1 VTTTVPP
8 AAPLVV
14 GPLRVSPPV
23 VLAPMA
29 GVTNPAFRRL
39 CRRHGAGLYVSEMV
53 TARGLVEGGAR
64 TRERAAFDPDESP
77 RSIQLYGSDPRA
89 MGEAV
94 RRLVDESA
102 VDHVDLNMGCP
113 ARKITRHGGGAALT
127 ARPGLVGAI
136 VEAAVRAADER
147 SGGRVPVTVK
157 FRLGLDDDRLTYLDT
172 ARTAEAAGAAAVA
185 LHARTAAQLY
195 SGTADWSAV
204 ARLKD
209 AVTTVPVLGNGDI
222 WSAADALRLMART
235 GCDGV
240 VVGRGCLGRPWLFR
254 DLADAFAGRDP
265 RPAPLL
271 GAVADTLAEHLDLL
285 VERMGEARALRDIRK
300 HVGWYL
306 QGYIVGGDAR
316 RAVATATS
324 RAAFREA
331 CAALPRDVAV
341 LAGADTG
348 VRGTQRG
355 PQRVV
360 LPHGWLDDPGATAPP
375 VEPAGAARGG
385 G

>member
-1 VTTTVPP
+1 
-8 AAPLVV
+8 
-14 GPLRVSPPV
+14 
-23 VLAPMA
+23 
-29 GVTNPAFRRL
+29 
-39 CRRHGAGLYVSEMV
+39 
-53 TARGLVEGGAR
+53 
-64 TRERAAFDPDESP
+64 
-77 RSIQLYGSDPRA
+77 

-136 VEAAVRAADER
+136 VEAAVAGAEAS

-195 SGTADWSAV
+195 SGTADWSAI
-204 ARLKD
+204 ARLKE
-209 AVTTVPVLGNGDI
+209 AVTSIPVLGNGDI

-254 DLADAFAGRDP
+254 DLADAFAGRSP
-265 RPAPLL
+265 SPAPRL
-271 GAVADTLAEHLDLL
+271 GSVADMLAEHLDLL
-285 VERMGEARALRDIRK
+285 VERLGEARALRDIRK

-306 QGYIVGGDAR
+306 QGYTVGAELR
-316 RAVATATS
+316 RAVATAPT
-324 RAAFREA
+324 RDAFRAA

-341 LAGADTG
+341 LPGADTG

-360 LPHGWLDDPGATAPP
+360 LPHGWLDDPDATAPP
-375 VEPAGAARGG
+375 QAEADALVSGG
-385 G
+385 